1 MVDQRSILSPI
12 LHWTGL
18 CATITVKTA
27 DCAAP
32 RKHIQVV
39 SESCAG
45 YRFSVIACKLH
56 LIVISISREPFFI
69 IIF

>member
-12 LHWTGL
+12 LQSAGL
-18 CATITVKTA
+18 RATITVKTA

-39 SESCAG
+39 SDSCAG
-45 YRFSVIACKLH
+45 YRFSVIAYMLH
-56 LIVISISREPFFI
+56 LIVISVTVSVI
-69 IIF
+69 